1 MIKLYLVR
9 HGETEGNQ
17 NQWFQGAADIPL
29 NETGLEQARRLSDF
43 MKDIHFDAIYTS
55 TLSRACTTADIIAAP
70 HGLTP
75 VRYPELRE
83 ISFGVWERHT
93 YDEITARWPG
103 EIEAFYASEGKL
115 RARGGE
121 SFLDVRDRIT
131 PKVKYLLNQHKDGDS
146 VMVVSHG
153 AAIRCLLF
161 GLLELDFRQLWCFQQ
176 YNTAF
181 TIIEYYG
188 NRSVMTLMN
197 CTQHLEGMPGYEP
210 QWLGKQH
217 NVM

>member
-9 HGETEGNQ
+9 HGETEGNAQ
-17 NQWFQGAADIPL
+17 QWFQGSLDIPL
-29 NETGLEQARRLSDF
+29 NETGLEQARRLSTF
-43 MKDIHFDAIYTS
+43 MKPVHFDGIYAS
-55 TLSRACTTADIIAAP
+55 PLSRAKKTAEIIAAP
-70 HGLTP
+70 HGLT
-75 VRYPELRE
+75 VQTYAELQE

-93 YDEITARWPG
+93 YDQITKRWPG

-121 SFLDVRDRIT
+121 SFLEVRDRIT
-131 PKVKYLLNQHKDGDS
+131 RKTKEILAQHTEGDS
-146 VMVVSHG
+146 VLIVSHG

-161 GLLELDFRQLWCFQQ
+161 GLLELDFRKLWCFQQ

-210 QWLGKQH
+210 QWVGSQH
-217 NVM
+217 TVM